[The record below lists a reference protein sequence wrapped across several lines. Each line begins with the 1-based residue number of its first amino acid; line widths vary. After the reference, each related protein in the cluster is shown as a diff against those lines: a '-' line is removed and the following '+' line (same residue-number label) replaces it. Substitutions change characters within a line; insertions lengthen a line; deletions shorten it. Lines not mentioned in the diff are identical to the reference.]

1 MKLARRVFVSTP
13 RIVAAVALVA
23 AAGCYKYVPSEG
35 GATSLARGAKVR
47 VSLSR
52 PMAVDLGGITV
63 NDAVVISG
71 DFIALQDDGSI
82 LLSAFETRST
92 TGAERGGVGKTETI
106 PADAIAGVEKQ
117 VFNGVGTVLVAI
129 PIVGGAVAIGIATLG
144 SGDGGGGNGGPPPPP
159 TPE

>member
-1 MKLARRVFVSTP
+1 MKLARRIFATTP

-35 GATSLARGAKVR
+35 GAASLVRGAQVR

-52 PMAVDLGGITV
+52 PMAVDLGEITV

-82 LLSAFETRST
+82 LLSAFETRSAA
-92 TGAERGGVGKTETI
+92 GAERGGIGETVTI
-106 PADAIAGVEKQ
+106 PADAIAGVERR

-129 PIVGGAVAIGIATLG
+129 PIVGGAVAIGVAAV
-144 SGDGGGGNGGPPPPP
+144 GDGAGGGGNGGNGPP